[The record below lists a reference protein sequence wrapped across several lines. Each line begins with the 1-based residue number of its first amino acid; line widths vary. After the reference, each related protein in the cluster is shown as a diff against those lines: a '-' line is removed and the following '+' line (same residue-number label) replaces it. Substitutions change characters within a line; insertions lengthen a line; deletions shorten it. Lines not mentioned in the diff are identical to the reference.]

1 MRRRSRAGDER
12 VKARR
17 RKAAPPKR
25 RNDSKA
31 QRRNSSIASL
41 EANVARLTRER
52 DEALEQQ
59 TATSEVLQVISSS
72 PGDLQPVF
80 EAMLENAVRLCDAKF
95 GNIYRWDGELMHL
108 LAAHNTPPAL
118 AEARR
123 RSAFRPSSFV
133 QRMVETKTAAQ
144 VVDLA
149 ADESYT
155 DKDPGAVTGV
165 ELGGVR
171 TVLSV
176 PW

>member
-1 MRRRSRAGDER
+1 MRRRSRAGNEP

-72 PGDLQPVF
+72 PGDLEPVF
-80 EAMLENAVRLCDAKF
+80 AAMLERAVRICDA
-95 GNIYRWDGELMHL
+95 R
-108 LAAHNTPPAL
+108 A
-118 AEARR
+118 
-123 RSAFRPSSFV
+123 S
-133 QRMVETKTAAQ
+133 
-144 VVDLA
+144 
-149 ADESYT
+149 
-155 DKDPGAVTGV
+155 
-165 ELGGVR
+165 
-171 TVLSV
+171 LSRASGRV
-176 PW
+176 

>member
-80 EAMLENAVRLCDAKF
+80 EAMLEKAVRICDAKF
-95 GNIYRWDGELMHL
+95 GNIYRAEGDG
-108 LAAHNTPPAL
+108 
-118 AEARR
+118 
-123 RSAFRPSSFV
+123 
-133 QRMVETKTAAQ
+133 
-144 VVDLA
+144 
-149 ADESYT
+149 
-155 DKDPGAVTGV
+155 
-165 ELGGVR
+165 
-171 TVLSV
+171 LSRCDV
-176 PW
+176 